1 VALTGTYDPSAVI
14 VTVDDLRIE
23 GFAQDTMLDVEKLS
37 ESEAIVGADGHAV
50 VSKAPSRAK
59 VITLTL
65 LETSPGYRILGD
77 FWKEQESQVGALP
90 ARPFYMEDLINGDVM
105 TDANSVIMEGP
116 VMSKGARVGTREFQI
131 FCPNPEEQ
139 YATNVQD

>member
-1 VALTGTYDPSAVI
+1 MLTGTYDPKAVI

-23 GFAQDTMLDVEKLS
+23 GFAQDTMVEFEKLA
-37 ESEAIVGADGHAV
+37 ESEAIVGADGHAT

-59 VITLTL
+59 MVTLTL

-77 FWKEQESQVGALP
+77 FWKEQESSVGALP
-90 ARPFYMEDLINGDVM
+90 ARPFYLEDLINGDIV
-105 TDANSVIMEGP
+105 TDANAVLMEGP
-116 VMSKGARVGTREFQI
+116 VLSKGARVGTREFKI
-131 FCPNPEEQ
+131 FLPNPEEQ